1 MTGLFGFLNINKPKG
16 MTSHDVVAVLRRALK
31 IKQIGHTGTLDPMAE
46 GVLPVAVGKASRLI
60 EFLLE
65 NKGYIADLEFGK
77 VSDTFDTEGAVK
89 VYSDKKV
96 TKEDLENALT
106 HFRGQIEQIPPA
118 HSAVHYKGKRLYEL
132 ARQGIIPDDIPKRT
146 VFVTKLELLDFNEE
160 KQMAKLNIE
169 CSKGTYIRSI
179 VNDLGLT
186 LGSGAVM
193 TGLIRTKSGMFELND
208 SVPLDAI
215 TDSAEGIK
223 YLINP
228 VKVLSYK
235 CYELSEFEFQKIK
248 HGQSLEVKD
257 FEDNDYICL
266 IYQNELCALSQKKE
280 KTNVLVTKKVFV
292 S

>member
-160 KQMAKLNIE
+160 KQTAKMNIE

-235 CYELSEFEFQKIK
+235 CYRLSEFEFQKIK